1 MLVHCH
7 LFITL
12 LRVGT
17 FRWFSGPPCQEQ
29 TCRHQWVT
37 RAVGARLVEA
47 SFTHADSHSR
57 SGAVRGIRGCVGRVR
72 VLFLG
77 CGRSA
82 NKRFLWDK
90 WSIDINSWMMWKAKG
105 IDTPTAVFFFAP
117 YVDFFQETSPL
128 PENWDLYKQFK
139 SSNFADLTNEKR
151 VGCSNRRYPV
161 VNCYISC

>member
-29 TCRHQWVT
+29 TCRHQWVM

-105 IDTPTAVFFFAP
+105 IDTPTAVFFSLP
-117 YVDFFQETSPL
+117 TWISSRRPRHCLRIGTST
-128 PENWDLYKQFK
+128 
-139 SSNFADLTNEKR
+139 SSSSPVTSLIWRTRKGLVAQT
-151 VGCSNRRYPV
+151 VGTLW
-161 VNCYISC
+161 